1 MSNGIDIAVIVPC
14 YDEAATI
21 AQVVADFRAALP
33 QARIVVC
40 DNNSRDATAE
50 IARAAG
56 AEVRRE
62 TLQGKGNA
70 VRRMFADIDADLYVL
85 VDGDAT
91 YDAASAPMLVEKLL
105 AERLD
110 MVVGVREATQSTAYR
125 AGHAWGNKALSGAV
139 SLLFGTPV
147 TDMLS
152 GYRVLSRRFAKS
164 FPVLAAGFEIET
176 ELTVHA
182 LVLRMPTGEAR
193 TPYGA
198 RPVDS
203 PSKLSTWKDGLRIGR
218 MILRLLK
225 DERPLPF
232 FSAVFAGLAALA
244 LAIASPVFADFI
256 ATGLVPRLP
265 TAVLAASVMLL
276 AFMALVA
283 GFILDNVTRG
293 RRELRM
299 LAYLAIP
306 GPDRRG

>member
-198 RPVDS
+198 RPIDS

>member
-1 MSNGIDIAVIVPC
+1 
-14 YDEAATI
+14 
-21 AQVVADFRAALP
+21 
-33 QARIVVC
+33 
-40 DNNSRDATAE
+40 
-50 IARAAG
+50 
-56 AEVRRE
+56 
-62 TLQGKGNA
+62 
-70 VRRMFADIDADLYVL
+70 
-85 VDGDAT
+85 
-91 YDAASAPMLVEKLL
+91 LL

>member
-1 MSNGIDIAVIVPC
+1 MSREPSIAVVVPC

-21 AQVVADFRAALP
+21 GQVVADFRAALP

-110 MVVGVREATQSTAYR
+110 MIVGVREATDATAYR

-232 FSAVFAGLAALA
+232 FSTVFAGLAVLA
-244 LAIASPVFADFI
+244 LAVASPVVADFF

-306 GPDRRG
+306 GPDAKG

>member
-1 MSNGIDIAVIVPC
+1 MPSGPSIAVVIPC

-33 QARIVVC
+33 GARIVVC

-62 TLQGKGNA
+62 PMQGKGNA
-70 VRRMFADIDADLYVL
+70 VRRMLADIDADVFLL

-91 YDAASAPMLVEKLL
+91 YDAASAPVLVARLL
-105 AERLD
+105 EERLD
-110 MVVGVREATQSTAYR
+110 MVVGVRDATDAAAYR
-125 AGHAWGNKALSGAV
+125 AGHAWGNKGLSGAV

-152 GYRVLSRRFAKS
+152 GYRAMSRRFAKS
-164 FPVLAAGFEIET
+164 FPTLATGFEIET

-182 LVLRMPTGEAR
+182 LVLRMPTGEVR

-203 PSKLSTWKDGLRIGR
+203 PSKLNTWRDGFRIGR

-225 DERPLPF
+225 DERPLLF
-232 FSAVFAGLAALA
+232 FSAVFAVLAALSLA
-244 LAIASPVFADFI
+244 LAAPVVAHFL

-265 TAVLAASVMLL
+265 TAVLAMGVMLL
-276 AFMALVA
+276 GFMALAA
-283 GFILDNVTRG
+283 GFVLDNVTRG
-293 RRELRM
+293 RRELRR

-306 GPDRRG
+306 GPGARG

>member
-1 MSNGIDIAVIVPC
+1 MSSGIDIAVIVPC

-33 QARIVVC
+33 HARIVVC

-198 RPVDS
+198 RPIDS